1 MFKALTLAPMERN
14 DWISCAALIAFVGV
28 LFLGAPTG
36 GAFDWSDAPRH
47 ALNGVFVKDFFA
59 AMPVDDPR
67 GFAESYYLQYPALTI
82 LFYPP
87 LFYFVSAPFYA
98 IFGVSQ
104 ETALVVVELHYIAF
118 AIGTYYLFRYWLEPS
133 LAFAAALTLIA
144 APEIAFWGRQVMLEI
159 PAFAFL
165 VWSLV
170 ALVHHLRRHTPWT
183 LYLCIALL
191 VLAIYTKLSAAF
203 LAPAIAIALF
213 RNRGM
218 DLFRDKHSYIIAALS
233 IVGLVPLA
241 ILTLKFGQANVQ
253 SVSGIAD
260 AEVSRATLQ
269 GWLWYAKQIPGQ
281 IGWAACAAA
290 LLGGAYWIAMRRT
303 LPTTA
308 EGLLWLAWFG
318 IGYIFFSA
326 IDLKEARHSVFI
338 LPPIIFAAA
347 LSLRAALPSGY
358 AAGALMAVALAT
370 LAQTIVLRPV
380 HFVDGYAAVVDRIA
394 QLAPRDSVV
403 MFSGYRDGAF
413 TFSMRAREDRR
424 DLSVLR
430 ADKLLLRIAVRR
442 TLGVEQKALSEA
454 EIATALDRN
463 GVHYV
468 VAQPGFWTDLAAMQR
483 FENVLHSPQFVEVAR
498 VPTHSNYPAHEREL
512 VIYRNLG
519 KVAKGPIKLEIELP
533 IIGGKVTGAIG
544 SPE

>member
-1 MFKALTLAPMERN
+1 MFKALVPPPMERS
-14 DWISCAALIAFVGV
+14 DWISCALLSVFVGL
-28 LFLGAPTG
+28 LFLGAPIG

-59 AMPVDDPR
+59 TMPLDDPR
-67 GFAESYYLQYPALTI
+67 GFAERYYVQYPALTI

-87 LFYFVSAPFYA
+87 LFYFISAPFFA
-98 IFGVSQ
+98 VFGASQ

-118 AIGTYYLFRYWLEPS
+118 ALGIYYLFRYWLEPAH
-133 LAFAAALTLIA
+133 AFAAALILVA

-170 ALVHHLRRHTPWT
+170 ALVHHLRRPAPWT
-183 LYLCIALL
+183 LYVSIGLL
-191 VLAIYTKLSAAF
+191 VLSIYTKLSAAF
-203 LAPAIAIALF
+203 IAPVIAIALF
-213 RNRGM
+213 RTRGL
-218 DLFRDKHSYIIAALS
+218 DLFRDKHSYIVAALAL
-233 IVGLVPLA
+233 IGLVPLA
-241 ILTLKFGQANVQ
+241 ILTMKFGQANVQ

-281 IGWAACAAA
+281 IGLAACGVALLAAA
-290 LLGGAYWIAMRRT
+290 NWLWTRRRIP
-303 LPTTA
+303 LNG

-318 IGYIFFSA
+318 AGYVFFSA

-338 LPPIIFAAA
+338 LPPIVFAAV
-347 LSLRAALPSGY
+347 LFLRAALPSHYGI
-358 AAGALMAVALAT
+358 AAAIAVALAT
-370 LAQTIVLRPV
+370 LTQTLALRPV
-380 HFVDGYAAVVDRIA
+380 HFVGGYADAVNRITR
-394 QLAPRDSVV
+394 LAPRDSVV

-413 TFSMRAREDRR
+413 TFNMRAREDRR

-430 ADKLLLRIAVRR
+430 ADKLLLRVAVRR

-454 EIATALDRN
+454 EIAAALNRS

-483 FENVLHSPQFVEVAR
+483 LENVLRSPQFVEVAR
-498 VPTHSNYPAHEREL
+498 VATPANYRAHEREL

-519 KVAKGPIKLEIELP
+519 NVAKGPIKLEIELP
-533 IIGGKVTGAIG
+533 IIGGKVSGAVG
-544 SPE
+544 EPE